1 MIYIYSNFCEM
12 NNSVYILYSKK
23 LDKHYVGFTQNLIQR
38 LEFHSNE
45 TQSRKFTY
53 KADDWELIYSI
64 ECQTKNQGL
73 SIEKHIKSMKSKT
86 YIQNLLQYPEQS
98 FKLPYKDK
106 RADIIMATEQQKDVV

>member
-1 MIYIYSNFCEM
+1 MCDEQFSLHFF
-12 NNSVYILYSKK
+12 SKK